1 MHGYTAGTPRP
12 ARIADQVGLLHSIFV
27 SSDCKDSFH
36 RSMLREASKLLR
48 HSLSSNND
56 PAAISFK
63 PESSM
68 SFSTRDLEEVTSHAT
83 PKHGRSKKEHRAR
96 PSEERPASILERM
109 GHIALRQSTTKGT
122 DDNKP
127 VSPGKEGVDPET
139 SPSTAQTSKSHPLER
154 IPAMHTPEEKSR
166 KPHEGFSDSQHE
178 EKNAPQDDPEQK
190 SSKPHDGESG
200 SQREAKT
207 SEGDSEGK
215 TNNPYKPY
223 ESDEQT
229 PQGDSEEKPSKP
241 HDGTS
246 DSQTE
251 SKPSKDD
258 SKEKQVEKEP
268 LGDPNAA
275 PPKPTEEEIDEEG
288 AKTDSDA
295 GDGAQEQEDKKKE
308 KDEEKEKDAKRSV
321 PHSNPYKALSTGGLP
336 RRPQGESKL
345 GALQRTKAQSV
356 RLPSERSTR
365 IFRSS
370 RDATSFSFLLEVCK
384 QYPSEDLRGTAEAL
398 LGSSAEFKTEQAE
411 ETIQFEVLTD
421 RHCDILRVR
430 SQRSRRCSFSFG
442 PHYLLATGVRASTTW
457 IAHSTLRKSY
467 PFSDHSIM
475 AGELEKC
482 ETLLGESQL
491 DMAKQYLPGK
501 MSDNLAKLHLQTPSG
516 SPVFRVPS
524 SKKGGSHK
532 GRADRLMM
540 ETAFRLCKQPLRD
553 AITAFDL
560 EQALKRASVI
570 DSSAS
575 SRRLFDIATSLDADA
590 TGFLE
595 YNEFYLFCHYITAVQ
610 VRKMTILSCP
620 GYLLLGSSWTP
631 VIIDVDLY
639 EQVLSIYANPSFF
652 KMSPLDRAEIHRQ
665 HKHAEK
671 DAKNKKSSVPKKSQL
686 HGLSEQEPR
695 AASGALAKNAKE
707 VKHKGHHHKQEEADA
722 KLAEKAGKDE
732 AGRDPITNAASSS
745 APNRAEL
752 MLQKVEEEERDKP
765 MTAYERSK
773 LEDLKSKLQAD
784 VDAQKDFLPD
794 LSDVND
800 PNRKAQS
807 SKVRHEQPPEDEI
820 LSAQEIDAK
829 DHKSSK
835 HHEHSHSKAH
845 EHSHEDKA
853 DQESDAKDHKSKHHE
868 HSHSKA
874 HEHAHHQGQHHH
886 HHEHAK
892 DHHHHGKHEKK
903 EHLSDSRIWDIR
915 QAAAFERDEIE
926 HRVVFTLELHGDE
939 GSHELSMVVG
949 DSDVA
954 DFGDS
959 MRFLMACWEYRK
971 ADRENVEDL
980 LLGQLARTA
989 VHSFFV

>member
-1 MHGYTAGTPRP
+1 
-12 ARIADQVGLLHSIFV
+12 
-27 SSDCKDSFH
+27 
-36 RSMLREASKLLR
+36 MLREASKLLR

-63 PESSM
+63 PEAST
-68 SFSTRDLEEVTSHAT
+68 SFSTRDLEEVMAHAT

-96 PSEERPASILERM
+96 PSEERPASILEKM
-109 GHIALRQSTTKGT
+109 GHIALRQSTTKSE
-122 DDNKP
+122 DDKKP
-127 VSPGKEGVDPET
+127 ISPGKEGADPEI
-139 SPSTAQTSKSHPLER
+139 SPTLAQTSKSHPLER
-154 IPAMHTPEEKSR
+154 IPAMHTPPEQPR
-166 KPHEGFSDSQHE
+166 KAHSDESSDSQ
-178 EKNAPQDDPEQK
+178 
-190 SSKPHDGESG
+190 
-200 SQREAKT
+200 REKT
-207 SEGDSEGK
+207 SSDVSKEK
-215 TNNPYKPY
+215 KP
-223 ESDEQT
+223 
-229 PQGDSEEKPSKP
+229 DSEEKQAEAAPSKAHTP
-241 HDGTS
+241 QAESS
-246 DSQTE
+246 DSQRDTTSPIPSNDQQSDSE
-251 SKPSKDD
+251 AKHADSEVKHAEETSSKS
-258 SKEKQVEKEP
+258 
-268 LGDPNAA
+268 
-275 PPKPTEEEIDEEG
+275 PKPRTEESFDSHRGKASSSDSEDKEAEQEPSSD
-288 AKTDSDA
+288 AQDVTPKLPRKDASDA
-295 GDGAQEQEDKKKE
+295 GDRTPSGSKDRVQEEVEEKKE
-308 KDEEKEKDAKRSV
+308 KTEKKEGDAKRSL

-336 RRPQGESKL
+336 RKSHAESKL
-345 GALQRTKAQSV
+345 GALQRKAQSV
-356 RLPSERSTR
+356 RLPSERTTR

-384 QYPSEDLRGTAEAL
+384 QYPSDDLRGTAEAL
-398 LGSSAEFKTEQAE
+398 LGSTAEFKAEQAE

-442 PHYLLATGVRASTTW
+442 PHYLLATGVRSTTTW

-467 PFSDHSIM
+467 PFADHSIM

-524 SKKGGSHK
+524 HKKGGVSHK
-532 GRADRLMM
+532 GRANRLMM

-560 EQALKRASVI
+560 ELALKRASVI

-575 SRRLFDIATSLDADA
+575 SRRLFDIASSLDADA

-610 VRKMTILSCP
+610 VRKMTILTCP
-620 GYLLLGSSWTP
+620 GYLLLGSTWTP

-639 EQVLSIYANPSFF
+639 EHVLSIYANPSFF
-652 KMSPLDRAEIHRQ
+652 KMSPLDRSEIHRL
-665 HKHAEK
+665 HKHSKDGKDKEK
-671 DAKNKKSSVPKKSQL
+671 DGKDGKKNLKSSIPDKHQL
-686 HGLSEQEPR
+686 HGVGEQAPR
-695 AASGALAKNAKE
+695 SASGHAADKKNKE
-707 VKHKGHHHKQEEADA
+707 TKHRTHHKDNKQDEADA
-722 KLAEKAGKDE
+722 KLAAKAGKE
-732 AGRDPITNAASSS
+732 KAGRDPISAAASSS
-745 APNRAEL
+745 APNRAEI

-773 LEDLKSKLQAD
+773 LEDLKKKLQAD

-794 LSDVND
+794 LTDVND

-807 SKVRHEQPPEDEI
+807 SKVRHEQPKEDEI
-820 LSAQEIDAK
+820 VSAEEDDEHK
-829 DHKSSK
+829 DGKKEDKDEKMDDKSSK
-835 HHEHSHSKAH
+835 HHEHHDHHHAKTHGHAHHQPHHQQHQHGHDHHKAH
-845 EHSHEDKA
+845 EH
-853 DQESDAKDHKSKHHE
+853 
-868 HSHSKA
+868 
-874 HEHAHHQGQHHH
+874 G
-886 HHEHAK
+886 
-892 DHHHHGKHEKK
+892 KK

-959 MRFLMACWEYRK
+959 MRFLMACWEYQK